1 MKRIVDPEDFPAS
14 RKSAYLN
21 TASVTLMY
29 RGAET
34 AAAKWMAD
42 LATDG
47 TMTFDELAEE
57 SVFGGLHRAT
67 AELLNAHEEDIAVGS
82 SATELMASLAWAV
95 APDRTSNIVSTS
107 IAFPST
113 IYPWIR
119 VARHTG
125 AEVRFAE
132 GQGEYVDPDEVIEL
146 IDHQTAVVCI
156 SHVEYSGGQ
165 QYDLSRLARCAH
177 EHGALLVVDGAQSLG
192 AIPTDVTASGV
203 DALVASG
210 YKWLCGPF
218 GVAVMYLAPH
228 LQGRLDPGVV
238 GFRSHEDMWDLQATR
253 LELPETA
260 RRFEPSTMAYGC
272 AVGLAESI
280 KYLLGV
286 GIRRIRDH
294 NLHLADL
301 LIDGLRERSA
311 DILGPPTD
319 EERTSI
325 VAARFPDYDPAEMA
339 QRLNAARV
347 VVSARQSTVRFSP
360 HLYNEPADI
369 ERALEEIDRARG
381 NTAAD

>member
-29 RGAET
+29 RGAEA

-47 TMTFDELAEE
+47 TITFDEAAEE

-67 AELLNAHEEDIAVGS
+67 AQLLNAREEDIAVGS

-95 APDRTSNIVSTS
+95 TPDRTSNIVSTG

-146 IDHQTAVVCI
+146 IDNQTAVVCI
-156 SHVEYSGGQ
+156 SQVEYSGGQ
-165 QYDLSRLARCAH
+165 QYDLTRLARRAH

-218 GVAVMYLAPH
+218 GVAVMYIAPH
-228 LQGRLDPGVV
+228 WQGRLDPGVV

-253 LELPETA
+253 LELPEAA

-272 AVGLAESI
+272 AIGLAESI
-280 KYLLGV
+280 KYLLRV
-286 GIRRIRDH
+286 GIARIRDH
-294 NLHLADL
+294 NLHLADI
-301 LIDGLRERSA
+301 LIDGLRERRA
-311 DILGPPTD
+311 DILGPRTD

-325 VAARFPDYDPAEMA
+325 VAARFPGCDPAEMA

-360 HLYNEPADI
+360 HLYNEPSDI
-369 ERALEEIDRARG
+369 ERALEEIDRARR
-381 NTAAD
+381 

>member
-47 TMTFDELAEE
+47 TITFDELAEE

-82 SATELMASLAWAV
+82 SATELMASLAWGV
-95 APDRTSNIVSTS
+95 APDRTSNIVSTG

-146 IDHQTAVVCI
+146 IDHRTAVVCI

-165 QYDLSRLARCAH
+165 QYDLTRLARHAH

-218 GVAVMYLAPH
+218 GAAVMYLAPH
-228 LQGRLDPGVV
+228 LQDRLDPGVV

-272 AVGLAESI
+272 AIGLAESI
-280 KYLLGV
+280 KYLLRV
-286 GIRRIRDH
+286 GIARIRDH

-301 LIDGLRERSA
+301 LIDGLRERHA
-311 DILGPPTD
+311 HIVGPQLD

-325 VAARFPDYDPAEMA
+325 VAARFPDCDSAEMA

>member
-1 MKRIVDPEDFPAS
+1 MMEPLVDPNDFPAS

-29 RGAET
+29 RGAEK

-47 TMTFDELAEE
+47 TITFDEAAEE
-57 SVFGGLHRAT
+57 SVFGELHRAT
-67 AELLNAHEEDIAVGS
+67 AELLNAKEDDIAVGS

-95 APDRTSNIVSTS
+95 APDRGSNIVGTG
-107 IAFPST
+107 IVFPST
-113 IYPWIR
+113 IYPWVR

-125 AEVRFAE
+125 AEVRFAK
-132 GQGEYVDPDEVIEL
+132 GQGEYVDPDEVVAL
-146 IDHQTAVVCI
+146 IDDQTAVVCV

-165 QYDLSRLARCAH
+165 QYDLAKLARHAH
-177 EHGALLVVDGAQSLG
+177 DHGALFIVDGAQSLG
-192 AIPTDVTASGV
+192 AIPVDVNASGI

-218 GVAVMYLAPH
+218 GAAVMYLAPH
-228 LQGRLDPGVV
+228 LQARLDPGVV
-238 GFRSHEDMWDLQATR
+238 GFRSHEEMWDLQATR

-272 AVGLAESI
+272 ALGLAASI
-280 KYLLGV
+280 KYLLRVGV
-286 GIRRIRDH
+286 ANISDH
-294 NLHLADL
+294 NLRLADL
-301 LIDGLRERSA
+301 LIDGLRERHA
-311 DILGPPTD
+311 QIVGPERD

-325 VAARFPDYDPAEMA
+325 VAARFPDHDAAEMA
-339 QRLNAARV
+339 GRLNAARV

-360 HLYNEPADI
+360 HLYNGPADI
-369 ERALEEIDRARG
+369 ERAFEEIDRVLR
-381 NTAAD
+381 

>member
-47 TMTFDELAEE
+47 TITFDELAEE

-67 AELLNAHEEDIAVGS
+67 AELLNAREEDIAVGS

-95 APDRTSNIVSTS
+95 VPDRTSNIVSTS

-132 GQGEYVDPDEVIEL
+132 GQGEYVDPDKVIEL
-146 IDHQTAVVCI
+146 IDDQTAVVCI

-165 QYDLSRLARCAH
+165 QYDLTRLARHAH

-228 LQGRLDPGVV
+228 LQSRLDPGVV
-238 GFRSHEDMWDLQATR
+238 GFRSHENMWDLRATR

-272 AVGLAESI
+272 ALGLAASI
-280 KYLLGV
+280 KYLLRV
-286 GIRRIRDH
+286 GIGRIRDH

-301 LIDGLRERSA
+301 LIDGLRERRA
-311 DILGPPTD
+311 DILGPRTD

-325 VAARFPDYDPAEMA
+325 VAARFPDCDPAEMA
-339 QRLNAARV
+339 SGLNAARV

>member
-47 TMTFDELAEE
+47 TITFDELAEE

-67 AELLNAHEEDIAVGS
+67 AQLLNAHEEDIAVGS

-132 GQGEYVDPDEVIEL
+132 GQGEYVDPDKVIEL
-146 IDHQTAVVCI
+146 IDDQTAVVCI

-165 QYDLSRLARCAH
+165 QYDLTRLARHAH

-192 AIPTDVTASGV
+192 AIPIDVTASGV

-218 GVAVMYLAPH
+218 GAAVMYLAPH
-228 LQGRLDPGVV
+228 LQARLDPGVV

-260 RRFEPSTMAYGC
+260 RRFEPGTMAYGC
-272 AVGLAESI
+272 ALGLAASI
-280 KYLLGV
+280 KYLLRVGV
-286 GIRRIRDH
+286 ARIRDH
-294 NLHLADL
+294 NLQLADL
-301 LIDGLRERSA
+301 LIDGLREQRA
-311 DILGPPTD
+311 DILGPRTD
-319 EERTSI
+319 KERTSI
-325 VAARFPDYDPAEMA
+325 VAARFPDCDPAEMA

-360 HLYNEPADI
+360 HLYNEPSDI
-369 ERALEEIDRARG
+369 ERALEEIDRVRQ
-381 NTAAD
+381 

>member
-14 RKSAYLN
+14 RKSVYLN

-29 RGAET
+29 RGAEA

-47 TMTFDELAEE
+47 TITFDEAAEE
-57 SVFGGLHRAT
+57 GVFGGLHRAT
-67 AELLNAHEEDIAVGS
+67 AQLLNAREEDIAVGS

-95 APDRTSNIVSTS
+95 TPDRTSNIVSTG

-146 IDHQTAVVCI
+146 IDNQTAVVCI
-156 SHVEYSGGQ
+156 SQVEYSGGQ
-165 QYDLSRLARCAH
+165 QYDLTRLARRAH

-253 LELPETA
+253 LELPEAA

-272 AVGLAESI
+272 AIGLAESI
-280 KYLLGV
+280 KYLLHV
-286 GIRRIRDH
+286 GIARIRDH

-301 LIDGLRERSA
+301 LIDGLRERRA
-311 DILGPPTD
+311 DILGPRTD

-325 VAARFPDYDPAEMA
+325 VATRFPNCDPAEMA
-339 QRLNAARV
+339 RRLNAARV

-369 ERALEEIDRARG
+369 ERALEEIDRVLR
-381 NTAAD
+381 

>member
-47 TMTFDELAEE
+47 TITFDELAEE

-67 AELLNAHEEDIAVGS
+67 AELLNAREEDIAVGS

-95 APDRTSNIVSTS
+95 VPDRTSNIVSTS

-132 GQGEYVDPDEVIEL
+132 GQGEYVDPDKIIEL
-146 IDHQTAVVCI
+146 IDDQTAVVCI

-165 QYDLSRLARCAH
+165 QYDLTRLARHAH

-228 LQGRLDPGVV
+228 LQSRLDPGVV

-286 GIRRIRDH
+286 GIGRIRDH
-294 NLHLADL
+294 NLHLANL

-311 DILGPPTD
+311 DILGPRTE

-325 VAARFPDYDPAEMA
+325 VAARFPDCDPAEMA